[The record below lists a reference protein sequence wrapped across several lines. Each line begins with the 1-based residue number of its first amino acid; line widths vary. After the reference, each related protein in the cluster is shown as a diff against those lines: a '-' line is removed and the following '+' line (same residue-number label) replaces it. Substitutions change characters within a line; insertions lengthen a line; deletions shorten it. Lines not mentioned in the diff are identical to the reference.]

1 MGRLKFGF
9 LWRLA
14 IACFALAAALAIPAR
29 AFAAPEHW
37 VTDINGNSLN
47 GASIDVSVIEQG
59 IIFHDIWVLG
69 DRHGGAWMLPVVND
83 LDSDITLPVTPGS
96 SSMTPVGDERD
107 PISDAYITNHCIATY
122 YISGFVPGHRY
133 QISFCFKENP
143 SAADE
148 YDYVKF
154 GTGSGQGSGTGD
166 GSGETPD
173 PGDTD
178 GSADVPAGGGGDDS
192 GNGSSDVSD
201 AGADAGV
208 PSDSGNASEADA
220 PDASGGIAEAAPSSD
235 NGASMQESS
244 TVGDFSLNAT
254 VQDDADVDAA
264 ASSQSSTVGDTPAFD
279 GKSLASLGQVYRIAS
294 GSSEQSKGGS
304 GSDSAASATVEVTGI
319 AWLWTLLW
327 LAIALALP
335 MGLAARAVRFR
346 RGIRSKSRF
355 QAW

>member
-1 MGRLKFGF
+1 MGRLKYGF
-9 LWRLA
+9 AWRFA
-14 IACFALAAALAIPAR
+14 VACFALAAALAMPAR
-29 AFAAPEHW
+29 AFAAPQHW
-37 VTDINGNSLN
+37 VTDVYGNSL

-59 IIFHDIWVLG
+59 IIFNDIWVLG
-69 DRHGGAWMLPVVND
+69 DRHGGAWMQPIVTD
-83 LDSDITLPVTPGS
+83 LDTGVTLPHIGYQDLG
-96 SSMTPVGDERD
+96 MTPVGDAKD
-107 PISDAYITNHCIATY
+107 PISDAYVTNHCQSLHIY
-122 YISGFVPGHRY
+122 SGFIPGHTY
-133 QISFCFKENP
+133 QIAFCFKENP
-143 SAADE
+143 SAAGE
-148 YDYVKF
+148 YDYITF
-154 GTGSGQGSGTGD
+154 GTGGGQGSGTGD

-178 GSADVPAGGGGDDS
+178 GDTDVPAGGGGDDS
-192 GNGSSDVSD
+192 DNGSSDVPD
-201 AGADAGV
+201 AGTDAGV

-244 TVGDFSLNAT
+244 TVGDFSLNTT
-254 VQDDADVDAA
+254 VQDGADVDAA

-294 GSSEQSKGGS
+294 GSSEQSQGGS

-335 MGLAARAVRFR
+335 MGLAARTVRFR
-346 RGIRSKSRF
+346 HGIRSKSRF
-355 QAW
+355 

>member
-9 LWRLA
+9 AWKVA
-14 IACFALAAALAIPAR
+14 IACFAIAAVLAMPVK
-29 AFAAPEHW
+29 AFAAPQHW
-37 VTDINGNSLN
+37 VTDIYGNNLS
-47 GASIDVSVIEQG
+47 GATVDVNVLEQG
-59 IIFHDIWVLG
+59 IILNDIWVLG
-69 DRHGGAWMLPVVND
+69 DRHGGGWNQPIVMD
-83 LDSDITLPVTPGS
+83 LDLGVTLPCIGS
-96 SSMTPVGDERD
+96 SSTMFPVGSEKD
-107 PISDAYITNHCIATY
+107 PVSDAYITNQIQATSIY
-122 YISGFVPGHRY
+122 SGFIPGHRY
-133 QISFCFKENP
+133 QITLRFDENSS
-143 SAADE
+143 SAGE
-148 YDYVKF
+148 YDYITF
-154 GTGSGQGSGTGD
+154 GTGGGQGSGTGD

-178 GSADVPAGGGGDDS
+178 GNTDVPAGGGGDDS

-201 AGADAGV
+201 AGADAGA
-208 PSDSGNASEADA
+208 PSDSGNASETDA
-220 PDASGGIAEAAPSSD
+220 PSASDGTAEAAPSSE

-254 VQDDADVDAA
+254 VQDGADVDAA

-294 GSSEQSKGGS
+294 GSSEQSQGGS

-335 MGLAARAVRFR
+335 MGLAARVVRFR
-346 RGIRSKSRF
+346 HGIRSKSRF